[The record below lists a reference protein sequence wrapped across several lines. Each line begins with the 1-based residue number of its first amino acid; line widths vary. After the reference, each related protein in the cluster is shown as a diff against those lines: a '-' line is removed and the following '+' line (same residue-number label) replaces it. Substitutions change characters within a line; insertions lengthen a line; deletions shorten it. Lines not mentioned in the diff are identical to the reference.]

1 MNECS
6 ARIWF
11 SKVVWIIVGLSVV
24 LSVPGHA
31 QEVVD
36 GFSARTMNG
45 SQGRVIPYRLFI
57 PSGQPADKLLPLIVY
72 LHGANASGS
81 DNLQQLGDG
90 NTAGTHLWT
99 TAAMQSKHP
108 AFVLAPQVPVGAQ
121 WGAAET
127 DSLAPYAE
135 DVLALI
141 GRLPREF
148 TIDPDRVYLV
158 GQSLGGYGVWDIIAK
173 RPEMFAA
180 ALPLCGA
187 GDPTRIVDAKN
198 VAIWAFHGAKDQTVP
213 VTGSREMVA
222 ALKAVG
228 SPVKYTEYPN
238 VGHDVWTVAF
248 AEKAL
253 PDWLFTRKRPQ
264 R

>member
-1 MNECS
+1 MNKIF
-6 ARIWF
+6 ARTCFLQVIRT
-11 SKVVWIIVGLSVV
+11 IALLSIA
-24 LSVPGHA
+24 LSLPAHS
-31 QEVVD
+31 QDSVD

-45 SQGRVIPYRLFI
+45 SQGRRIPYRLFI
-57 PSGQPADKLLPLIVY
+57 PAGQPAEKLLPLIVY

-81 DNLQQLGDG
+81 DNLQQLAEG

-99 TAAMQSKHP
+99 TAAMQAKHP

-148 TIDPDRVYLV
+148 GIDPDRVYLI
-158 GQSLGGYGVWDIIAK
+158 GQSLGGYGTWDIVSK

-180 ALPLCGA
+180 AVPLCGA
-187 GDPTRIVDAKN
+187 GDSSRVVDAKN
-198 VAIWAFHGAKDQTVP
+198 VAIWAFHGAKDMTVP
-213 VTGSREMVA
+213 VSGSRDMVA

-248 AEKAL
+248 AEKGL
-253 PDWLFTRKRPQ
+253 PDWLFAQKRS
-264 R
+264 RR